1 LSKEVGIT
9 VSKNDNFSEW
19 YTQVVIKTELVDYAP
34 VKGLIVLR
42 PDGYSIWESIKESL
56 DKKLKETGHRNGF
69 LPVLIPESLLA
80 KEKEHFEGFNPEVF
94 WVTQSGNSEI
104 GDRLALRPT
113 SETLAYSLFSKW
125 IKSWRDLPLKINFW
139 NSALRAEIKGTK
151 PFLRTSEFLWQEGHT
166 VHATKDEAEKEVED
180 ILELY
185 KKTIEEELAIPVITG
200 KKSEKDKFVG
210 AVYTDT
216 LESIMPDG
224 KALQMGT
231 SHFLGQNFSKPFDV
245 KYLDENNRE
254 TFAWQTSWGVSWRLI
269 GGMIMIH
276 GDDKGLILPPKI
288 APIQVVIIP
297 IYYSDDEKEI
307 VIKEAKKIKEL
318 LTGTFT
324 FPTKSWKNLR
334 VHLDDR
340 EQLTPGFKFNDWEMK
355 GIPIRIEIG
364 PKDIAKNQFVLVRR
378 QNRTKT
384 SINRA
389 DSTKMEE
396 VQEEPVALQ
405 EKISYELENIQKEMF
420 DAAKKILDERVVRVS
435 EYQQFKEEL
444 DNGKM
449 IDCSWC
455 GNQTCEDKIK
465 EETGADLRVIPSDN
479 TKAET
484 CIYCKN
490 SGTTNVLFARGY

>member
-1 LSKEVGIT
+1 LNKEVGIT
-9 VSKNDNFSEW
+9 TSKNDDFSEW
-19 YTQVVIKTELVDYAP
+19 YTQVVIKAELVDYAP

-69 LPVLIPESLLA
+69 LPVLIPESLLS
-80 KEKEHFEGFNPEVF
+80 KEKKHFEGFNPEVF
-94 WVTQSGNSEI
+94 WVTHSGDSEI

-113 SETLAYSLFSKW
+113 SETLAYSLYSKW

-139 NSALRAEIKGTK
+139 NSALRAEITGTK

-166 VHATKDEAEKEVED
+166 VHATQDEAENEVME
-180 ILELY
+180 ILNIY

-210 AVYTDT
+210 AVYTTT
-216 LESIMPDG
+216 LESLMPDG

-245 KYLDENNRE
+245 KYLDENNNE

-269 GGMIMIH
+269 GGMIMTH
-276 GDDKGLILPPKI
+276 SDDKGLVLPPKVS
-288 APIQVVIIP
+288 PIQVVIIP
-297 IYYSDDEKEI
+297 IYYSKEDREKMI
-307 VIKEAKKIKEL
+307 LEANKIKDSL
-318 LTGTFT
+318 
-324 FPTKSWKNLR
+324 SNNNVR
-334 VHLDDR
+334 VELDDR
-340 EQLTPGFKFNDWEMK
+340 DNLTPGFKFNDWELK

-364 PKDIAKNQFVLVRR
+364 PKDIEKNQVVMARR
-378 QNRTKT
+378 YNQTK
-384 SINRA
+384 
-389 DSTKMEE
+389 DD
-396 VQEEPVALQ
+396 
-405 EKISYELENIQKEMF
+405 ISLDKVSETLNLELENIQQQMF
-420 DAAKKILDERVVRVS
+420 VNAKKILDERVVRVS

-444 DNGKM
+444 KNGKM

-455 GNQTCEDKIK
+455 GNQTCENKIK
-465 EETGADLRVIPSDN
+465 EETGADLRVIPFDGTQKS
-479 TKAET
+479 ET

-490 SGTTNVLFARGY
+490 SGTTNALFAKGY